1 MSEEAEYEQ
10 WLDAALAFEANWRSP
25 PSSYDSQDEIVDRV
39 DSCWP
44 EDLSEEWFRLDSS
57 GYRDRQTVM
66 SAEEEHEQWL
76 DSAFAFEANLRSP
89 CSAFEPPDEIPE
101 SFDAWWPESLY
112 EEWSR
117 PDASNSRDRRRA
129 LRLRGR
135 RKHERVH
142 IHVRQKLW
150 KGARAMALLCRRSHC
165 ACAQERRHRVRS
177 RDLSPTP
184 WSADTASATASTLF
198 TRFP

>member
-25 PSSYDSQDEIVDRV
+25 RSSYDSQDEIVDRV

-76 DSAFAFEANLRSP
+76 DIS
-89 CSAFEPPDEIPE
+89 
-101 SFDAWWPESLY
+101 
-112 EEWSR
+112 
-117 PDASNSRDRRRA
+117 
-129 LRLRGR
+129 
-135 RKHERVH
+135 
-142 IHVRQKLW
+142 
-150 KGARAMALLCRRSHC
+150 LLC
-165 ACAQERRHRVRS
+165 
-177 RDLSPTP
+177 
-184 WSADTASATASTLF
+184 F
-198 TRFP
+198 